1 MLSSV
6 RVAFP
11 GQGVFC
17 RRDLEGKTW
26 MRRALLLGALLL
38 CSAAASAEV
47 VTFDDVPFGVSPTT
61 LSGGYVEGG
70 VSVTSV
76 DGNFWAFPLPGQLH
90 FDPPEAGTENSAFD
104 FAYAGGTF
112 DLVSFDVVFAE
123 GFWGAFLQG
132 FDQNGFELNNLFV
145 TDFGTIAVDGFDD
158 LYTLRITAFGDPG
171 DHFSID
177 NLTITTPVPEPGT
190 WLTMLLGFGG
200 IGYGFRRSRTRRRLA

>member
-1 MLSSV
+1 M

-11 GQGVFC
+11 GQGVIC

-26 MRRALLLGALLL
+26 MGRAFLLGALLL
-38 CSAAASAEV
+38 CSAAANAEI
-47 VTFDDVPFGVSPTT
+47 VTFDDVPFGNSPTP
-61 LSGGYVEGG
+61 LSGAYVEGG

-76 DGNFWAFPLPGQLH
+76 GGKFWAYSGPGELH
-90 FDPPEAGTENSAFD
+90 FDPADAGTENSAFD
-104 FAYAGGTF
+104 FTYAGGTF

-132 FDQNGFELNNLFV
+132 FDQNGFELSNLFV
-145 TDFGTIAVDGFDD
+145 TNFGTIPVEGFDD

-177 NLTITTPVPEPGT
+177 NLTISTPVPEPGT
-190 WLTMLLGFGG
+190 WLTMLLGFGA
-200 IGYGFRRSRTRRRLA
+200 IGYGFRRSRTGGLSGARPA